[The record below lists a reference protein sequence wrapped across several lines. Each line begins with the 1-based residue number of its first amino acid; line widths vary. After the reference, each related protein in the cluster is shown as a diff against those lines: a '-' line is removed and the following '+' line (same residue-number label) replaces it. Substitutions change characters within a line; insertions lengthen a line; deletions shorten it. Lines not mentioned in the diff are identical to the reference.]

1 MDSLLGGET
10 PENDIGKLEK
20 PKAFAFGFLFG
31 NGGNE

>member
-20 PKAFAFGFLFG
+20 PKAFAFGFFVWKRG
-31 NGGNE
+31 